1 MTIPFLSK
9 IIRMKLS
16 LYNIIIPYKK
26 YLLLYNTLW
35 SSVVMCFS
43 SDMSKWGIDDKLH
56 LSLSNIDHRLISTLK
71 ENKIILDDDID
82 ERNMV
87 KNILEETNNVND
99 VLEFTIIPS
108 LACNFSCWYCYEN
121 HDTKDHISQPEIK
134 HIVLALEKITINKPE
149 ITTIKISFFGG
160 EPLLYFKIVVIPLI
174 ENLKKDPVLNALT
187 IKVGFTTNG
196 YLISNKFIKYF
207 TENPILEAIQVTL
220 DGNKERHNKVRFSCK
235 GDNSYSRITK
245 NIIDCLKHK
254 INIVLRLNISED
266 TKLDIAKLLKEFT
279 NIEEAKQYLHISIQ
293 KVWQSDY
300 SVYNTIDR
308 LLAES
313 RSLGFDSASYFTY
326 PSSIWSTCYADKP
339 NSMVINPNGKVFKC
353 TARDFSP
360 AQEEGHI
367 TEYGD
372 IQWNDIHEKR
382 MHLSPLNNKE
392 CIKCNIFPICAGGC
406 SQKVLED
413 KIGKHC
419 NLMKNE
425 KLRIDYARRV
435 LFEEIEQEKIER
447 KR

>member
-87 KNILEETNNVND
+87 KNILEETNNVKD
-99 VLEFTIIPS
+99 VLELTIIPS

-187 IKVGFTTNG
+187 IKVGFTANG
-196 YLISNKFIKYF
+196 YLISNKFINYF

-266 TKLDIAKLLKEFT
+266 TKLVIAKLLKEFT